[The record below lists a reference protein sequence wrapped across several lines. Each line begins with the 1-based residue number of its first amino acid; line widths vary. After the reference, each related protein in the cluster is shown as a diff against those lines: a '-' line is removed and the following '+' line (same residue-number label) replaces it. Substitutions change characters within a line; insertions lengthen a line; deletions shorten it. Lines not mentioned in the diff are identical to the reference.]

1 MLILLNFNISIKFKH
16 ELGKI
21 LRLIFIV
28 KKSFN
33 QFFFSADAW
42 VVRSSELATGGQQI
56 HTKTHL
62 GHLLN
67 IGDLALGFDL
77 VNANVNDS
85 NLDALKAE
93 NIPDVVCFFFKWL

>member
-1 MLILLNFNISIKFKH
+1 MLERFYTHFKSY
-16 ELGKI
+16 K
-21 LRLIFIV
+21 LIYL
-28 KKSFN
+28 
-33 QFFFSADAW
+33 ADAW

-67 IGDLALGFDL
+67 IGDLAMGFDL

-85 NLDALKAE
+85 NLDALKPE
-93 NIPDVVCFFFKWL
+93 NIPDVVNLEFN